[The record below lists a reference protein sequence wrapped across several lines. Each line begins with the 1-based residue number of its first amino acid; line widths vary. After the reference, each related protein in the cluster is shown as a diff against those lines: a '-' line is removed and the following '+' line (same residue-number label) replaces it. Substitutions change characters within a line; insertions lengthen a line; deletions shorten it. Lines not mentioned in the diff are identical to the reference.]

1 MDKKLNGKNPPSKPE
16 KTATYLFQK
25 GSDPRRNLEGRPKG
39 VKNFDTI
46 FREAI
51 ARLAKLDDPTLKRV
65 VSGKISVEGIDV
77 ALVRRGLIEA
87 LKGNVSFWNSIYDR
101 RVGKST
107 ENIDAQVTL
116 DKASTIDSI
125 DPYVK
130 ELVDEFNER
139 LRERFSKGKQDETE

>member
-16 KTATYLFQK
+16 KTAHYLFK
-25 GSDPRRNLEGRPKG
+25 NGYDPRRNLEGRPKG

-46 FREAI
+46 FKEAI
-51 ARLAKLDDPTLKRV
+51 ERLAKLDDPTLKQV
-65 VSGKISVEGIDV
+65 VAGKISVEGIDV

-101 RVGKST
+101 RIGKST
-107 ENIDAQVTL
+107 ENIDAQVTI
-116 DKASTIDSI
+116 DKVSNIDSI

-130 ELVDEFNER
+130 GLVDEFNER